1 VETIHDTSGVMIVGI
16 LETVTEV

>member
-16 LETVTEV
+16 ETEV